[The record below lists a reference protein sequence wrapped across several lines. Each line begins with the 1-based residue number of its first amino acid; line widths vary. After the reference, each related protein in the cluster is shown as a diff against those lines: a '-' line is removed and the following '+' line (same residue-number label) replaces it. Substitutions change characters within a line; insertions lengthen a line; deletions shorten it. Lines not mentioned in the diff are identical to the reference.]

1 MLADRGD
8 FLSES
13 SMGNLPNWKP
23 SRLTSPIG
31 MLARAPRCFE
41 SQIPPPIE
49 ISNWELGTFIARLLL
64 WVTFLAWYLCCYFGT
79 FYNTAE
85 HLFTIITDYHYKSR
99 MNTTPTVSWHNLHLY
114 LELFSS
120 RKGKIHSVL
129 PSCLH
134 ASLSHTHTYVHTYST
149 PAFWAIYHLTGLSF
163 RGGLNY

>member
-13 SMGNLPNWKP
+13 SMGYLPNWEP

-31 MLARAPRCFE
+31 MLACAPQCFE
-41 SQIPPPIE
+41 SQIPLPIE

-120 RKGKIHSVL
+120 RKGKIHSAL
-129 PSCLH
+129 LSCLH
-134 ASLSHTHTYVHTYST
+134 ASLSHTHTHICTHIQHTS
-149 PAFWAIYHLTGLSF
+149 LLSHISPHWPQF
-163 RGGLNY
+163 

>member
-13 SMGNLPNWKP
+13 SMGYLPNWKP

-31 MLARAPRCFE
+31 MLARAPQCFE

-85 HLFTIITDYHYKSR
+85 QLFTIITYYHYQGWIQR
-99 MNTTPTVSWHNLHLY
+99 QLCHGTTCTCTWSFLAAERAKYTRLCSAVCMLH
-114 LELFSS
+114 F
-120 RKGKIHSVL
+120 
-129 PSCLH
+129 
-134 ASLSHTHTYVHTYST
+134 HTHTHMYTHTAHQPFEPYITSL
-149 PAFWAIYHLTGLSF
+149 ASVL
-163 RGGLNY
+163 GGD